1 MPANSGAIAGTTA
14 HNHSI
19 GSDQGGFLQNNI
31 TGVNGTANGSLVYFD
46 GSSIAQDLPSGNLN
60 DVLTMGAVIPAWT
73 PASSSAVW
81 TEIADEV
88 LGVSGNLQATFSH
101 YDMLQ
106 LYIRA
111 ANVSTQPTGIT
122 FNSTYTGT
130 PYSSR
135 YLTDFTT
142 DEDNVSVSNIYIN
155 GTNDTTSWWNIWMNI
170 WNLDGEEKTCSWSA
184 MLDKGTGNQS
194 LGASFGCA
202 KTTFTTDITS
212 IEKVNL
218 STGIINSQQA
228 GSRMIVLGAN

>member
-1 MPANSGAIAGTTA
+1 LPANSGAIAGTTA